1 MLQNINLPP
10 IFQAIIILFSALITY
25 KLVPWIKSKTTEQQR
40 KVLRATIKV
49 LVFAAEQ
56 LYGAGKGEEKM
67 RYVKQQLQMRGFD
80 IDVPEIEAA
89 VGEFINNVTDTSVTL
104 YEDTGDDE

>member
-1 MLQNINLPP
+1 MLQNINLTP

>member
-1 MLQNINLPP
+1 MLQNINLTPL
-10 IFQAIIILFSALITY
+10 FQAIVALLCALVTY
-25 KLVPWIKSKTTEQQR
+25 KLIPWIKARTTEQQQNN
-40 KVLRATIKV
+40 LRATIKI

-56 LYGAGKGEEKM
+56 LYGAGKGEEKL

-89 VGEFINNVTDTSVTL
+89 VGEFINNVTDTAITV
-104 YEDTGDDE
+104 YEE